1 MKNLFKKLIIVG
13 SGVSS
18 KRLAG
23 LTGWGMVLFISLWC
37 DLNVTVAPALASEL
51 LWGSVALL
59 STDAVTKIW
68 RKKEKPK
75 DDCENEEEER

>member
-1 MKNLFKKLIIVG
+1 MKNLFKKLITAG

-37 DLNVTVAPALASEL
+37 ALNVTVAPALASEL

-68 RKKEKPK
+68 RKNDSKTNSENKEK
-75 DDCENEEEER
+75 E

>member
-1 MKNLFKKLIIVG
+1 MKNLFKKLITAG

-37 DLNVTVAPALASEL
+37 ALNVTVAPALASEL

-68 RKKEKPK
+68 RKNDSKTNS
-75 DDCENEEEER
+75 ENEEKE

>member
-1 MKNLFKKLIIVG
+1 MKNLFKKLITAG

-37 DLNVTVAPALASEL
+37 ALNVTVAPALASEL

-68 RKKEKPK
+68 RKNDSKNNSENKEK
-75 DDCENEEEER
+75 E

>member
-1 MKNLFKKLIIVG
+1 MKNLFKKLITAG

-37 DLNVTVAPALASEL
+37 ALNVTVAPALASEL

-59 STDAVTKIW
+59 GTDAVTKIW
-68 RKKEKPK
+68 RKNDSKTNSENKEK
-75 DDCENEEEER
+75 E